1 MSIRY
6 VFSLVSFLVVISMS
20 LMAYLLWSTGEHIAD
35 LGKQLA
41 ASKQLKNDMLMLRRH
56 EKDFLLRKN
65 VKYIDKFAQ
74 RINTI
79 QSNTSQL
86 KRDLNYAPELQQQLD
101 QAKSLLVAYDDKFEA
116 LVKLDVEIGLTSKE
130 GLLAD
135 FSLAEKRLKDSVI
148 ETQDSQAMAS
158 VLNVILLENNFQS
171 TLAPEDKSTVK
182 EHINGAHS
190 YFQRVNL
197 STQTDI
203 RAFEVAAQRLADA
216 LDKRGLDAESGL
228 RGELRSSIHKV
239 ESLFGQLSGNL
250 DRTINDEL
258 AFAQK
263 KGLSIA
269 VILTTIIAGLMLW
282 QTARVIQRLKV
293 ANEKMASISQG
304 GGDLTQ
310 HLDLAGEDEV
320 TDLAHSVNDF
330 IDTTAGLVREIK
342 DKGEMVENGAHH
354 SVELNKRSQEAIEN
368 QRNNTLAVNEAVKE
382 LVASVE
388 LIASSA
394 NEVQASVSDADS
406 EMTQGSKLMT
416 HAHTQMDELA
426 DFISHNS
433 ELMTSLNH
441 ASNDI
446 GKVTGVIREVTE
458 QTNLLALNAAIEA
471 ARAGESGRGFA
482 VVADEVRTLAKRTQ
496 ASTLEIEQVISTLQ
510 QHVADSEKALQQSLE
525 LSSQMSGDI
534 KQATDSMLSNKN
546 AMDNIRDMVVQIA
559 GATEEQ
565 MYTVKGVEDATRNI
579 HVAAEQ
585 LLVDSCEN
593 CENCECLEQDAH
605 QMREDVSKFIV

>member
-6 VFSLVSFLVVISMS
+6 VFTLVSFLVVISMS
-20 LMAYLLWSTGEHIAD
+20 LMAYMLWSTGDHIAN

-56 EKDFLLRKN
+56 EKDFLLRKK
-65 VKYIDKFAQ
+65 VKYIDKFSQ
-74 RINTI
+74 RISTI
-79 QSNTSQL
+79 QSNVSAL
-86 KRDLNYAPELQQQLD
+86 KADLDYAPHLQGELE
-101 QAKSLLVAYDDKFEA
+101 QARSLLVSYNNKFEN
-116 LVKLDVEIGLTSKE
+116 LVALDVEIGLTSQE
-130 GLLAD
+130 GLLAA
-135 FSLAEKRLKDSVI
+135 FSDAEQQLKDSVI
-148 ETQDSQAMAS
+148 ETQDTHAMAS

-182 EHINGAHS
+182 EHIEGAHS
-190 YFQRVNL
+190 YFKRVNL
-197 STQTDI
+197 DTQNDI
-203 RAFEVAAQRLADA
+203 RSFEIAAQRLADA

-228 RGELRSSIHKV
+228 RGELRAAIHQV
-239 ESLFGQLSGNL
+239 ETLFGQLSGNL
-250 DRTINDEL
+250 DSTINDEL

-269 VILTTIIAGLMLW
+269 VVLTTIIASLMLW
-282 QTARVIQRLKV
+282 QTARVIQRLKI
-293 ANEKMASISQG
+293 ANEKMAGISQG

-310 HLDLAGEDEV
+310 HLDLTGDDEV
-320 TDLAHSVNDF
+320 TELAHSVNDF

-342 DKGEMVENGAHH
+342 DKGETVENGAHH

-388 LIASSA
+388 LIATSA
-394 NEVQASVSDADS
+394 NEVQTSVSEADG
-406 EMTQGSKLMT
+406 EMTNGSKLMT
-416 HAHTQMDELA
+416 HAHSQMDELA

-433 ELMTSLNH
+433 QLMTSLNH

-496 ASTLEIEQVISTLQ
+496 ASTLEIEQVIATLQ
-510 QHVADSEKALQQSLE
+510 QHVADSEMALNQSLQ
-525 LSSQMSGDI
+525 LSEQMSGDI
-534 KQATDSMLSNKN
+534 KEATESMLSNKN

-593 CENCECLEQDAH
+593 CQNCECLEQDAH